1 MPDDA
6 TVGGSFP
13 LDRAVPTLRAYY
25 RSYRWHLVAVTL
37 GVLVALPQVLA
48 AYQTRVMAF
57 VLFGVVL
64 AGSFNLISGF
74 TGYISFGQGAFIGI
88 GAYTGVMLLNTTGMG
103 LLPAIFVGG
112 VLAAAIAAVL
122 GYPLLRLR
130 GHYFAITTFT
140 IQLALGAFVGSVTE
154 LGGGQGLVS
163 KSVWPYDFYYYAFA
177 IIAVLTIATTYFVRQ
192 SYFGLRLLAINSNEV
207 QAETLG
213 VPTNRYK
220 LQAFVLSAVFPGM
233 AGAVW
238 ANYVGY
244 ISPDTAFA
252 PHLSVEAV
260 LYTLTGGLGS
270 VLGPAIGAVS
280 LSLLNNT
287 LGSQFPELDR
297 VFFGLLI
304 VVVILYMPNGILG
317 LLRRSE

>member
-6 TVGGSFP
+6 TVEESFP
-13 LDRAVPTLRAYY
+13 LDRAIPTLREYY
-25 RSYRWHLVAVTL
+25 RTYRWHLVAVTL
-37 GVLVALPQVLA
+37 IVLVALPQVLA
-48 AYQTRVMAF
+48 AYPTRVMAF
-57 VLFGVVL
+57 VLFAVVL

-88 GAYTGVMLLNTTGMG
+88 GAYTGVMLLNTTDMG

-112 VLAAAIAAVL
+112 ALAAAIAGVL
-122 GYPLLRLR
+122 GFPLLRLR

-140 IQLALGAFVGSVTE
+140 IQLALGAFVGSVSE

-163 KSVWPYDFYYYAFA
+163 KSVWPYDYYYYAFA
-177 IIAVLTIATTYFVRQ
+177 IIAVLTIVTTYFVRQ

-270 VLGPAIGAVS
+270 VIGPAIGAVS

-304 VVVILYMPNGILG
+304 VAVILYMPNGILG